1 MSKILDKVISDLEDR
16 EIKGIDTY
24 GTTVDRQDYQLIDW
38 LQEAYEE
45 HLDSCLYLKAAIQK
59 IKSED
64 KFY

>member
-16 EIKGIDTY
+16 EAKGINTY
-24 GTTVDRQDYQLIDW
+24 GTTVDRTDYELINW

-45 HLDSCLYLKAAIQK
+45 HLDSCLYLKAAIEK
-59 IKSED
+59 IQSQD